1 MAGIFINYR
10 RDDAPG
16 VAGRLFDYLALR
28 YSRRQLFMDVDA
40 MQPGIDFAKQLEVQ
54 VSQCHAVI
62 AVIGP
67 HWLDAHDQA
76 GHRRLES
83 DNDYVRLELASALK
97 RDIPVIPVLVDGGV
111 MPVED
116 KLPDDLKALARR
128 HALELRHTRFDS
140 DADTIMHALE
150 KIVPRGRVPWRYVST
165 GAALVVIVVL
175 GMLWPKFNA
184 KLHPPAPIAVNT
196 TPPPSNPMVAAA
208 PPPVV
213 TPSQS
218 GATVPANEKPTL
230 KSVSPGAAIH
240 TATAGLPPGV
250 VLGEMI
256 PNVAY
261 RGSILRVTEI
271 AADPTV
277 CQAACRAETRCVVWT
292 YTQPKGPDQPARC
305 GLKAVIP
312 EQTPDA
318 CCTSAIERV
327 PDPELREPPIVPAGV
342 SDAVRGIELQGGTY
356 HYFGGADATMQA
368 CQAACQADGQC
379 LAWNYVR
386 PGIYGSDARCFL
398 KNMASLQVNSPCCVA
413 GFKRQAST
421 KPIPAPVP
429 PVPNSTSAAAQPVAT
444 PTMPLL
450 PQNLQ
455 PRFDTNLLGS
465 DYRQFALDAGEWA
478 QCRSACKT
486 ESACLAW
493 TFVRPGVQG
502 PKARCW
508 LKNKIPPPTPNS
520 CCVSG
525 IERTSVR

>member
-10 RDDAPG
+10 RDDTPG
-16 VAGRLFDYLALR
+16 VAGRLFDYLVSR
-28 YSRRQLFMDVDA
+28 YSRSQLFMDVDA

-67 HWLDAHDQA
+67 RWLDAHDQA
-76 GHRRLES
+76 GHRRLDS
-83 DNDYVRLELASALK
+83 DNDYVRIELASALK
-97 RDIPVIPVLVDGGV
+97 RNIPVIPVLVDGAV
-111 MPVED
+111 MPAED
-116 KLPDDLKALARR
+116 MLPDDLKPLARR
-128 HALELRHTRFDS
+128 HALELRHTRFPS

-150 KIVPRGRVPWRYVST
+150 KTVPRSHPSWRYVGS
-165 GAALVVIVVL
+165 GAALLVIIAL
-175 GMLWPKFNA
+175 GMLWPIFNA
-184 KLHPPAPIAVNT
+184 KLHPPAPIAVSAKPPPLNPTVGT
-196 TPPPSNPMVAAA
+196 TPPPGTA
-208 PPPVV
+208 
-213 TPSQS
+213 PSQG
-218 GATVPANEKPTL
+218 GATVPTPPVPTL
-230 KSVSPGAAIH
+230 KSVAPGAAIPA
-240 TATAGLPPGV
+240 ATAGLPPGIK
-250 VLGEMI
+250 LREMI

-271 AADPTV
+271 VADPAV
-277 CQAACRAETRCVVWT
+277 CQAACRADTRCVVWT

-398 KNMASLQVNSPCCVA
+398 KNMNSLQVNSPCCVA
-413 GFKRQAST
+413 GFERQAAT
-421 KPIPAPVP
+421 NPIPAPAP
-429 PVPNSTSAAAQPVAT
+429 PVPNSAPADTALS
-444 PTMPLL
+444 L
-450 PQNLQ
+450 PQGQ
-455 PRFDTNLLGS
+455 RPRFDTNLLGS

-478 QCRSACKT
+478 LCQSACKT

-502 PKARCW
+502 PKAHCW
-508 LKNKIPPPTPNS
+508 LKNKIPPPTPNA
-520 CCVSG
+520 CCISG
-525 IERTSVR
+525 IERTEVR